1 MKATKEHNVRIVE
14 HDDGS
19 FELGYITTLGKREK
33 SGYRIWR
40 RGNRRNM
47 IRLLKRGKIIES

>member
-1 MKATKEHNVRIVE
+1 MKEHNVRIVE

-33 SGYRIWR
+33 SGCRTWR
-40 RGNRRNM
+40 KGNRRNM
-47 IRLLKRGKIIES
+47 IRLLKRGDVIGK